1 MNSLH
6 RNLSTGEIVVIASF
20 MFESPRPFMADR
32 AFSAMSGTGKIAD
45 SAGTVLTGFWWSDAP
60 DERGDEMQIVIAT
73 AIDSK
78 DTAQFNAAL
87 KSGNIA
93 ALGLTEVLVNGSRC
107 CARERDANGA
117 SETVPLFDYD
127 GRFKFSVARS
137 RVFAWSPDP
146 DFHDDA
152 AEQRRGAKQPRN
164 GEIISPLKFRQLKRK
179 PIIIEGTGS

>member
-6 RNLSTGEIVVIASF
+6 RNLRAGEIVVIASF

-32 AFSAMSGTGKIAD
+32 AFIALGGGGMGTD

-87 KSGNIA
+87 KSENIA
-93 ALGLTEVLVNGSRC
+93 ALGLTEVLVDGSRC

-117 SETVPLFDYD
+117 SETVPLFDYE
-127 GRFKFSVARS
+127 GRFKLHAKRDCVG
-137 RVFAWSPDP
+137 AWSPGA
-146 DFHDDA
+146 DFVDEA
-152 AEQRRGAKQPRN
+152 AQRRKQEKQPRN
-164 GEIISPLKFRQLKRK
+164 GEIISPKPLRQLKRK
-179 PIIIEGTGS
+179 PIIIEGR